1 MPDPR
6 LPPGPRAPVAAQTLA
21 YGLDPY
27 GFFARAHRRFGDVF
41 TVRIL
46 QETWVVLGHPDS
58 VREVFAHGPEELS
71 SGEANLAIR
80 PIIGTRNV
88 LLLDGAEHLRRRRL
102 VLPPFHGARMREYG
116 ELVAA
121 AVRRELAG
129 WPLRTPAPALP
140 HVQAITF
147 EVILRAV
154 FGIEQAEHLARLRA
168 VLRALLSWTTDIRRS
183 LVFALLGPERLM
195 AMRGFRR
202 QLAAVDAEVL
212 AEIRRRRGDPAVGE
226 RADVLSLLLGARD
239 EDGAPLSDLELRD
252 ELVTLLVAGHETTAA
267 LLAWAVHE
275 LSRAPAAAAR
285 LAADGDGYADAV
297 VDETLRLRPPLPV
310 VVRRLRRP
318 LAIAGVELPAGATVA
333 PCALLVHRRPDVY
346 PEPQAFRP
354 ERFLGVRPAPGTW
367 LPFGGGVRRCIGAAF
382 ARFEARIVLREL
394 AAGFALRPDRPCSE
408 RVGRRGVVLVPGR
421 GARAILE
428 PR

>member
-6 LPPGPRAPVAAQTLA
+6 LPPGPRWPVAAQSLA

-27 GFFARAHRRFGDVF
+27 GFFARAAQRFGSVF
-41 TVRIL
+41 TVRVL
-46 QETWVVLGHPDS
+46 QETWVVLGDPAAA
-58 VREVFAHGPEELS
+58 REVFAHGPDELT

-88 LLLDGAEHLRRRRL
+88 LLLDGLEHLRRRRL
-102 VLPPFHGARMREYG
+102 VLPPFHGDRMREYG
-116 ELVAA
+116 ALITAA
-121 AVRRELAG
+121 TRRELAR
-129 WPLRTPAPALP
+129 WPRQRPLAVLP
-140 HVQAITF
+140 RMQAITF

-154 FGIEQAEHLARLRA
+154 FGVEEADRLERLRT
-168 VLRALLSWTTDIRRS
+168 VLRQLLSWTTDIRRS

-202 QLAAVDAEVL
+202 QLAAVDAGVL
-212 AEIRRRRGDPAVGE
+212 AEIRRRRSDPRLTE
-226 RADVLSLLLGARD
+226 RADVLSMLLGARD
-239 EDGAPLSDLELRD
+239 DDGAPLSDLELRD

-275 LSRAPAAAAR
+275 LSRAREAQSRLAAAA
-285 LAADGDGYADAV
+285 DGYADAV
-297 VDETLRLRPPLPV
+297 VDETLRLRPPFPV

-318 LAIAGVELPAGATVA
+318 LRIVGVELPTGATGA
-333 PCALLVHRRPDVY
+333 PCAVLIHHRPDVY
-346 PEPQAFRP
+346 PDPHMFRP
-354 ERFLGVRPAPGTW
+354 ERFVGVRPSPGTW

-382 ARFEARIVLREL
+382 ARFEARIVLTEL
-394 AAGFALRPDRPCSE
+394 AATFCLRPERPGRE
-408 RVGRRGVVLVPGR
+408 RVGRRGVVLVPGG
-421 GARAILE
+421 GARTIVA